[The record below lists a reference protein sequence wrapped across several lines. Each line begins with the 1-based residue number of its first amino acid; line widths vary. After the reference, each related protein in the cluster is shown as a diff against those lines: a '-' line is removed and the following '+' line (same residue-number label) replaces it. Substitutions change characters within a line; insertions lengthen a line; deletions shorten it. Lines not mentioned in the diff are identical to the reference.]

1 MSIDHLKGGAPE
13 IYRKLAELQE
23 RSRSWRYL
31 NAAIR
36 HKSMAEGDAGQP
48 KNNGIGDSGK
58 PGKINVMHSY
68 HSLGRVLRDA
78 GFVFRR

>member
-13 IYRKLAELQE
+13 IYRKLQNLQE

-36 HKSMAEGDAGQP
+36 HNQCAEGDAGQP
-48 KNNGIGDSGK
+48 KNNGIGDSGNQ
-58 PGKINVMHSY
+58 GKINVMHSY
-68 HSLGRVLRDA
+68 HSLGRVLRELVFA
-78 GFVFRR
+78 FRR